1 METTQFRYLRKI
13 NSLRIDV
20 PQVFAWSP
28 QLAVQGNFRECDN
41 KGHLIVPGPA
51 AWVDQWNNAH
61 APGETLQGRALAL
74 NGEFRGEKITLDKK
88 NFILEHWLPNYIL
101 AELEV
106 QDNGADVMTAECK
119 FLGMKPPK
127 TDKFADLL
135 TFYKSHRKMAFATA
149 GKQDCDETEAAQ
161 LAKYAEAH
169 ASLRNER
176 QGITVVEVKDNI
188 DEKTGKHKYKKP
200 TKGKAAR
207 HVKERAQKQSERMKA
222 CWAEAKAKGLKFNKK
237 EKSQTD
243 IGSKDQATPLS
254 EPLKETANAAV

>member
-61 APGETLQGRALAL
+61 GPDEKLEGRALAM
-74 NGEFRGEKITLDKK
+74 NGEFRGEKVTLDKK

-101 AELEV
+101 AELEK
-106 QDNGADVMTAECK
+106 QDNGAEVMVAECK
-119 FLGMKPPK
+119 FLGMVPPK
-127 TDKFADLL
+127 NQSFEELL
-135 TFYKSHRKMAFATA
+135 KFYKSHRKMAFAAA
-149 GKQDCDETEAAQ
+149 GKQDCDETEAIQ

-169 ASLRNER
+169 ATLRNER
-176 QGITVVEVKDNI
+176 QGITVVEVKDNV
-188 DEKTGKHKYKKP
+188 DETTGKHKYTKP
-200 TKGKAAR
+200 TKGRAAR
-207 HVKERAQKQSERMKA
+207 NVKERAQKQSERMKA
-222 CWAEAKAKGLKFNKK
+222 RWAKAKAEGITKGLPK
-237 EKSQTD
+237 
-243 IGSKDQATPLS
+243 QATKAIESVEQP
-254 EPLKETANAAV
+254 KEMANASV